1 MRCCQYKVI
10 APRYLH
16 FRCRYGFAG
25 KRSMISRLFPSP
37 LLTLASFTLL
47 HLSAAAQV
55 AAPPAPEPP
64 AASAPTTQ
72 ATAHAPVPDKPF
84 ELHALDPE
92 FWKVF
97 HKDAKLATMG
107 TGLGLSSGRG

>member
-1 MRCCQYKVI
+1 
-10 APRYLH
+10 
-16 FRCRYGFAG
+16 
-25 KRSMISRLFPSP
+25 MISRLFPPP
-37 LLTLASFTLL
+37 LLTLVSLALL

-55 AAPPAPEPP
+55 AAPPAAEPQTP
-64 AASAPTTQ
+64 PTTQ

-97 HKDAKLATMG
+97 HKDAKLETMG
-107 TGLGLSSGRG
+107 TDFVFT